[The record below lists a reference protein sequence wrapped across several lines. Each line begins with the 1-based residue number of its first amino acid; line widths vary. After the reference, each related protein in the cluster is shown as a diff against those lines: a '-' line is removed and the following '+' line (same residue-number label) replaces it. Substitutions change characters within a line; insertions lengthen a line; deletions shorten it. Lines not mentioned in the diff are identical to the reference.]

1 MNDGV
6 VRIMSPT
13 DRRVLSRIVPRRQ
26 QTDRAVRHEPRNLM
40 AAQNLDEALAAVH
53 LENPPADQR
62 PRRERREVIDYNK
75 FSKTG
80 KKH

>member
-1 MNDGV
+1 
-6 VRIMSPT
+6 
-13 DRRVLSRIVPRRQ
+13 
-26 QTDRAVRHEPRNLM
+26 M